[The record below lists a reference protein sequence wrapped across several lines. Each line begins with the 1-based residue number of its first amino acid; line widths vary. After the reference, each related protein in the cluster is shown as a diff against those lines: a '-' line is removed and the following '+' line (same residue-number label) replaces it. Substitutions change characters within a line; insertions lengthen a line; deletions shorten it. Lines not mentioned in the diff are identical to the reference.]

1 MQDNPRIIGLGKNSE
16 VREALEDIISLLR
29 ILSSRPT
36 HVRELVPG
44 MPHYVGY
51 HDAAAEGAGGVW
63 FLLVDDMPPQ
73 VWRAGFPVN
82 IATDVILDNN
92 PAGKITNLDLEL
104 VAEVFA
110 VGIALEKA
118 PQAKHT
124 PLGTLCG
131 NTPTVS
137 WIDRMASKSRS
148 PTAVHLLRGL
158 SIMLFANHAGRLT
171 TIHVPGVE
179 NIMADIA
186 SRPTKAQNLFCAN
199 APLSDANFS
208 QSFDTTFPLPDNQRW
223 TLTDVPKWLK
233 FNVFEMLHSGRD
245 RALTPLASVAGAHHP
260 IPQEQWV
267 ASYNRPAPHICCR
280 SVGRTV
286 RPWSSGQGSVGQA
299 GSQACRPKPHSGRT
313 S

>member
-1 MQDNPRIIGLGKNSE
+1 MRGNQRIIGLGKNSE
-16 VREALEDIISLLR
+16 VRETLEDIISLLC

-36 HVRELVPG
+36 HVQELVLD
-44 MPHYVGY
+44 MPHYVEY

-63 FLLVDDMPPQ
+63 FSLVDDMPPQ
-73 VWRAGFPVN
+73 VWRAGFPVD

-104 VAEVFA
+104 AAEVFA

-118 PQAKHT
+118 PQAKHA
-124 PLGTLCG
+124 PLGTLCD

-137 WIDRMASKSRS
+137 WINRMASNRS
-148 PTAVHLLRGL
+148 PTAGCLLRGL
-158 SIMLFANHAGRLT
+158 SIMLFANHAGWLT

-179 NIMADIA
+179 NIMADIG

-233 FNVFEMLHSGRD
+233 FNVFETLRG
-245 RALTPLASVAGAHHP
+245 
-260 IPQEQWV
+260 
-267 ASYNRPAPHICCR
+267 
-280 SVGRTV
+280 
-286 RPWSSGQGSVGQA
+286 
-299 GSQACRPKPHSGRT
+299 K
-313 S
+313 